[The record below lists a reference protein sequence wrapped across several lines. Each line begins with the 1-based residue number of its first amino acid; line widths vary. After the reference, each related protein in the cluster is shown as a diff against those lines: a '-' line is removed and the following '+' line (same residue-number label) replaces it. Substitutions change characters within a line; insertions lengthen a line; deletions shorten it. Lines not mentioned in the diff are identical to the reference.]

1 MEKARRMDGWA
12 RIMVVVKIRFRVVG
26 SCSRWFWLAKT
37 MRGRSQHD
45 RTSRGE
51 EIWSMDVHSVEVLLG

>member
-1 MEKARRMDGWA
+1 MSSEAEKARRMNGWA
-12 RIMVVVKIRFRVVG
+12 RIMVVVKIRLRAAG

-51 EIWSMDVHSVEVLLG
+51 EI